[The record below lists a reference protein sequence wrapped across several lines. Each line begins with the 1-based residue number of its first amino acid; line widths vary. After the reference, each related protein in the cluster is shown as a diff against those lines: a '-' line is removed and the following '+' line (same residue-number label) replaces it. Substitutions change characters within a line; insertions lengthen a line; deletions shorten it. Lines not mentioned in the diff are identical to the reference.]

1 MTIAAFAR
9 DDRNPSQGRTPDSLV
24 TKDQYRAL
32 HAGLAWISSRRQSG
46 GSWGTKEGTQVADT
60 SLSLLALMAGGN
72 TLGPGK
78 PDRQGLVGGPTRRG
92 PYAADVEAG
101 IDFLARLACRTKGGD
116 PAGYIH
122 DDALSLMHGHGFA
135 TLALATASGN
145 LGSSRIGWIRERVKE
160 GAGVKDL
167 SYADRV
173 RWGLELAVR
182 LTEDAQDRDTGG
194 WYYNPYPEGHE
205 GSMTVTQITALRAAM
220 EAGVKVNG
228 GVMKHAYEY
237 VRESQNTT
245 HRDYIGGFA
254 YQKNQKERVSVAL
267 TSAAL
272 TTLFGLGRYGEA
284 SPEDSKLIAS
294 AMDYLD
300 RHFSDDALTTH
311 MQWYYY
317 RLFYLAQALYL
328 SGDAERFARYWPA
341 IRDDVISRQ
350 QADGRF
356 GNEPDPD
363 RSDEYCTAMGCLILE
378 VPMETL
384 PIFQRR

>member
-1 MTIAAFAR
+1 
-9 DDRNPSQGRTPDSLV
+9 
-24 TKDQYRAL
+24 
-32 HAGLAWISSRRQSG
+32 
-46 GSWGTKEGTQVADT
+46 
-60 SLSLLALMAGGN
+60 
-72 TLGPGK
+72 
-78 PDRQGLVGGPTRRG
+78 
-92 PYAADVEAG
+92 
-101 IDFLARLACRTKGGD
+101 
-116 PAGYIH
+116 
-122 DDALSLMHGHGFA
+122 
-135 TLALATASGN
+135 
-145 LGSSRIGWIRERVKE
+145 
-160 GAGVKDL
+160 
-167 SYADRV
+167 
-173 RWGLELAVR
+173 
-182 LTEDAQDRDTGG
+182 
-194 WYYNPYPEGHE
+194 
-205 GSMTVTQITALRAAM
+205 MTVTQITALRAAM